1 MQRRPLPFF
10 AFSAAV
16 ALPLLINCS
25 VSDDGGPDT
34 GTGGSGSAT
43 AGATTG
49 PSAGTTSTTGGNP
62 AVAGSGASAAG
73 TTSNGGMT
81 STAGAN
87 GTAGAGVAGSFV
99 GGGTGGGPA
108 IPALDCGKSGTALEN
123 HGPPANRLNYVIV
136 ADGYSEQEL
145 AAGGTLDKHMEAMLA
160 KRFSD
165 PIGQPYLR
173 YRNFINICVLRMPST
188 PICGSSKF
196 GCCGDDQSRLAN
208 CNTGSVN
215 SAITANL
222 PASFEVDWRSVVL
235 NGSSW
240 WNSGGTVMMWSGGN
254 KDAGGAAT
262 HEGGHGHNFISDEYG
277 NCEQGRVSREATYGV
292 NVSVTDESSK
302 DKWDGWLD
310 FTQTPGTGMQGF
322 FACDGGQTWRPTD
335 NSMMN
340 SLFGTN
346 VNTSYN
352 AVSREKIVMDIWRVV
367 MTPYDSVEPAA
378 GPVTNP
384 ANLTVNVIDSKVI
397 NVDWSVDGNMVAM
410 NGGPTYAI
418 GSAKLAPGT
427 HMVSARAY
435 DNAGKDLVRQV
446 PGTTFNRQYWG
457 AGAMGHSDKTVTW
470 TVTIQ

>member
-123 HGPPANRLNYVIV
+123 QGPPANRLNYVIV

-254 KDAGGAAT
+254 KDAGGAAAT
-262 HEGGHGHNFISDEYG
+262 TSSPMNTATANKAASPGKPPMASTSASPTSRAKTSGTAGSTSPKPPAPACRAFSRATA
-277 NCEQGRVSREATYGV
+277 GRRGAPPT
-292 NVSVTDESSK
+292 
-302 DKWDGWLD
+302 
-310 FTQTPGTGMQGF
+310 TP
-322 FACDGGQTWRPTD
+322 
-335 NSMMN
+335 
-340 SLFGTN
+340 
-346 VNTSYN
+346 
-352 AVSREKIVMDIWRVV
+352 
-367 MTPYDSVEPAA
+367 
-378 GPVTNP
+378 
-384 ANLTVNVIDSKVI
+384 
-397 NVDWSVDGNMVAM
+397 
-410 NGGPTYAI
+410 
-418 GSAKLAPGT
+418 
-427 HMVSARAY
+427 
-435 DNAGKDLVRQV
+435 
-446 PGTTFNRQYWG
+446 
-457 AGAMGHSDKTVTW
+457 
-470 TVTIQ
+470 